1 MGSDHFPIFTNIIG
15 FGTAGR
21 HFCNV
26 TRWDTYRAALD
37 ESSGELFADMLRSKR
52 AATSLLKLPDH
63 FPAPDLKLKN
73 LCAARG
79 RAEWKLMRKKR
90 KPIGEN

>member
-37 ESSGELFADMLRSKR
+37 ESS
-52 AATSLLKLPDH
+52 
-63 FPAPDLKLKN
+63 
-73 LCAARG
+73 
-79 RAEWKLMRKKR
+79 
-90 KPIGEN
+90 

>member
-37 ESSGELFADMLRSKR
+37 ESSVRLSSFLPAAPLGSAFGKGRNSTWCQKWGFLFCEER
-52 AATSLLKLPDH
+52 
-63 FPAPDLKLKN
+63 
-73 LCAARG
+73 CAIFVNQRFV
-79 RAEWKLMRKKR
+79 RR
-90 KPIGEN
+90 